1 MDRLRG
7 AEEAVGFIRAHL
19 FDKPDAAFDA
29 AFSTKD

>member
-7 AEEAVGFIRAHL
+7 AEEAITFIRAHL
-19 FDKPDAAFDA
+19 FDKPEGAFDA